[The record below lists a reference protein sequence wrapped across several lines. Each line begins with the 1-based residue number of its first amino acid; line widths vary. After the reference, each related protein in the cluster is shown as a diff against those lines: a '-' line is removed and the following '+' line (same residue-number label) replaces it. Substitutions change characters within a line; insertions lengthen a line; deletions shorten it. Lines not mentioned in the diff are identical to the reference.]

1 MRVGLVAIGYTY
13 NMRRVLF
20 FLATEGAGGV
30 HDGEPYVQR
39 WADDLNNITTM
50 PILPR
55 PCVVSPYFARS
66 PRVDNHNQSRHHD
79 LVLEELWL
87 TQDCWLR
94 MHTTMAGIHVTNC
107 WKLVKHHLPR
117 HHPLKE
123 STVVNFA
130 DPMCKAMIYN
140 GLTGKVEPSRL
151 TERVL
156 ADITNEPPPLRHNI
170 MHPGKRPG
178 NDNATTQA
186 RCTIYSAAGSAGCS
200 AASAATSSRAT
211 LGYDVLNYPRAAI
224 GYAGDDLNETHYETI
239 DASEEVVNESG
250 GADSDDEQEGLG
262 GQDLPLDCHVQSL
275 LVEPITGTP
284 YTVTVRLTS
293 RVLLEAR
300 VLDKRF
306 EQILALVKFSKA
318 APA

>member
-1 MRVGLVAIGYTY
+1 MD
-13 NMRRVLF
+13 
-20 FLATEGAGGV
+20 GAGRDTWQMFTHMVEDFNRNMMMLLMIGV
-30 HDGEPYVQR
+30 F
-39 WADDLNNITTM
+39 ITLDEAM
-50 PILPR
+50 SAYLPLR
-55 PCVVSPYFARS
+55 STKTGGLPHISFIKRKPKPLGTKGKATCDCETRVMIHFEIQEGRDALRQKEHAPGLRVTAACTSRMDVVSPYFARS

-186 RCTIYSAAGSAGCS
+186 RCTIYELAVYG
-200 AASAATSSRAT
+200 
-211 LGYDVLNYPRAAI
+211 
-224 GYAGDDLNETHYETI
+224 
-239 DASEEVVNESG
+239 VNRRT
-250 GADSDDEQEGLG
+250 D
-262 GQDLPLDCHVQSL
+262 
-275 LVEPITGTP
+275 
-284 YTVTVRLTS
+284 
-293 RVLLEAR
+293 
-300 VLDKRF
+300 
-306 EQILALVKFSKA
+306 
-318 APA
+318 